1 MIFVDSSNYCN
12 LEYDR
17 LTRIEETEKREIE
30 KKEIMRNGS
39 GYLDPTAYS
48 AIKKVDKELNGERR
62 FKAFLNIIFSICE
75 LTGFHLED
83 RFVVKDL
90 RTGKIW
96 R

>member
-1 MIFVDSSNYCN
+1 MFVDRSNYCN

-30 KKEIMRNGS
+30 KKEMMRNGS
-39 GYLDPTAYS
+39 GCLDPTAYS

>member
-1 MIFVDSSNYCN
+1 MDGVNY
-12 LEYDR
+12 
-17 LTRIEETEKREIE
+17 IEKMEKLEIE
-30 KKEIMRNGS
+30 KKETMRNGS
-39 GYLDPTAYS
+39 GYPDPTAYS
-48 AIKKVDKELNGERR
+48 AIKKFDRELDGERR

>member
-12 LEYDR
+12 LEYDKR
-17 LTRIEETEKREIE
+17 AQIEEAEKREIE
-30 KKEIMRNGS
+30 KKEMMRNGS

-48 AIKKVDKELNGERR
+48 AIKKFDKDLNGERR